1 MTFFMGLQYD
11 VQFDQL
17 PLTRLLGG
25 PVGVLVALV
34 LVELILVVL
43 VVVVVEGGACTQ

>member
-1 MTFFMGLQYD
+1 VDLQYD
-11 VQFDQL
+11 EQFDQL

-34 LVELILVVL
+34 LVALMLVVL